1 MAGRWVVL
9 AIAAGLPL
17 AIALQNWQTTV
28 ALVVLGQST
37 LALPVGL
44 WMAAAI
50 AAGLVTSLLLGLL
63 LGIGGRSRDRLDW
76 SAPEKPTYVRQRSAR
91 QRSVESL
98 ADEVWETAD
107 PPEGKPSR
115 RSTPAARSVP
125 TADPESWDETAYEEA
140 EADAIAR
147 EWAGEPRKRQP
158 RRRRPD
164 PAATAAAFDEELEG
178 WSEPDR
184 PAKGWSAPDR
194 SAPRDAGLDPDDLD
208 WEENAPESPQ
218 PRSPRPAPRPAPPPA
233 PPVERSQRPIR
244 KNRQGSV
251 YSYSYREG
259 DGEDDAAGVDD
270 APPRTLIP
278 PPPKDLE
285 PPSPPE
291 VDDPA
296 PAPPFP
302 PILDEGP
309 NPEPLEPVRLP
320 EPKRPPALDL
330 PPPET
335 RSRSIMDADYRV
347 LRPPADPAAP
357 ESRPNRRD
365 RGPADGPGGGEDW
378 DDWDDWDRPSGDRPE
393 EGW

>member
-1 MAGRWVVL
+1 MAGRWIVV
-9 AIAAGLPL
+9 AIAVGLPL
-17 AIALQNWQTTV
+17 AIAGQNWQMTV

-44 WMAAAI
+44 WMAMAI

-63 LGIGGRSRDRLDW
+63 LGVGGRSRDRLDW
-76 SAPEKPTYVRQRSAR
+76 SAKEKPTYVRQRSAR

-98 ADEVWETAD
+98 AEEVWETAD
-107 PPEGKPSR
+107 PPEGKSSR
-115 RSTPAARSVP
+115 RSASAARSVP
-125 TADPESWDETAYEEA
+125 AADPESWDETAYEEA

-164 PAATAAAFDEELEG
+164 PAATAAAFEEEMAG
-178 WSEPDR
+178 WTEPDR
-184 PAKGWSAPDR
+184 PAKGWSADR
-194 SAPRDAGLDPDDLD
+194 SAPRDRDPDDLD
-208 WEENAPESPQ
+208 WDEEALPETPQ
-218 PRSPRPAPRPAPPPA
+218 PRSPRPAPRPTPPPA

-244 KNRQGSV
+244 QDRQGSV

-259 DGEDDAAGVDD
+259 DGPDDTAGDE

-278 PPPKDLE
+278 PPPRDSNPPQPQPPEAIAPE
-285 PPSPPE
+285 PP
-291 VDDPA
+291 D
-296 PAPPFP
+296 APPL
-302 PILDEGP
+302 LDEGP

-335 RSRSIMDADYRV
+335 RSRSVMDADYRV
-347 LRPPADPAAP
+347 LRPPADPAGD
-357 ESRPNRRD
+357 RPNRR
-365 RGPADGPGGGEDW
+365 PADRTANGEDW
-378 DDWDDWDRPSGDRPE
+378 DDWDDWDQPTGDRPE
-393 EGW
+393 ESW